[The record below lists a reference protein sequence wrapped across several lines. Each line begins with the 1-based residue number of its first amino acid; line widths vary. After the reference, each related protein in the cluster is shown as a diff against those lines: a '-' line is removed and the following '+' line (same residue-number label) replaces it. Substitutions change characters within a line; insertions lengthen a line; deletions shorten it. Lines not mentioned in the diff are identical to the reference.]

1 MGNDRD
7 LLSKQL
13 TEMEDWVYEEG
24 DNANKTSFLE
34 RLKQLKDIGD
44 PMEYRL
50 WEYEHREQRVNNF
63 KKLVFKYQQWPQT
76 IENDENFAHIGD
88 DKKKEM
94 IKYASDADAWI
105 TNNLI
110 KQDRMKPYETPV
122 LKCKDIDNKY
132 RELYNKCNA
141 IVTIPKPKPK

>member
-1 MGNDRD
+1 MKQKNDLETYIYSLRDKIDTTHKEFIHDNDRD

-24 DNANKTSFLE
+24 DNANKTAFLE

-50 WEYEHREQRVNNF
+50 WENEHREQRVNNF
-63 KKLVFKYQQWPQT
+63 KKLIFKYQQWP
-76 IENDENFAHIGD
+76 NDSKDDEKYSHITD
-88 DKKKEM
+88 EKKQQVM
-94 IKYASDADAWI
+94 KYANDSDAWI

-110 KQDRMKPYETPV
+110 KQDR
-122 LKCKDIDNKY
+122 LKK
-132 RELYNKCNA
+132 
-141 IVTIPKPKPK
+141 